1 MNNVIITAP
10 SLNPKE
16 NVSGV
21 SSVVQFIIENN
32 KEVEYVHFE
41 LGKKDKEKRGIGN
54 ITRVWRCYK
63 KWKKWLGNT
72 DTESTLIHYSFPL
85 STPSILRDPFFM
97 RYALSR
103 GMKMMVHLHGGYFL
117 TAKTTPFPIRWIL
130 RRVFAW
136 NVPFVVLSES
146 EKEILQERYGVKK
159 VFVLPNCVNIP
170 PLSEKIETSDI
181 NNRPIRLGYLGRIEP
196 NKGMTELLS
205 ACRRLRDEGLPFEL
219 YFAGQEKREGEY
231 LPAFEDALGESFHYV
246 GLVSG
251 KAKDDFFRHLDVFI
265 MPTYFEGLPMSLLES
280 MSYGVMPL
288 VTPVGSI
295 PRVIRE
301 YEINSGTDTVDFD
314 KTSCGGIDANGI
326 FLREKDVDSIVE
338 SVSFLSNH
346 RRLVCQLGKNARV
359 TICNQFSPVAY
370 VSELNSL
377 YQSLI

>member
-170 PLSEKIETSDI
+170 PLMERVDTLDT
-181 NNRPIRLGYLGRIEP
+181 NRPLRLGYLGRIEP

-205 ACRRLRDEGLPFEL
+205 ACKILREKGVAFEL
-219 YFAGQEKREGEY
+219 YFAGKEKREGEY
-231 LPAFEDALGESFHYV
+231 LPAFADALGERFFYA

-251 KAKDDFFRHLDVFI
+251 NSKDEFFKHLDVFI

-280 MSYGVMPL
+280 MSYAVMPL
-288 VTPVGSI
+288 ITPVGSI
-295 PRVIRE
+295 PKVVKG
-301 YEINSGTDTVDFD
+301 YEIVNEDGSFVLNDT
-314 KTSCGGIDANGI
+314 TCNGAEKNGM
-326 FLREKDVDSIVE
+326 FLREKDVKSIVE
-338 SVSFLSNH
+338 SVSFLSKH
-346 RRLVCQLGKNARV
+346 RELICRLGKNARL
-359 TICNQFSPVAY
+359 TICNQFSPVSY
-370 VSELNSL
+370 INNLNSL
-377 YQSLI
+377 YHSLF

>member
-1 MNNVIITAP
+1 MNKVIITAP
-10 SLNPKE
+10 SLDPEK

-41 LGKKDKEKRGIGN
+41 LGKKDKEKRGFGN
-54 ITRVWRCYK
+54 VTRVWRCYK
-63 KWKKWLGNT
+63 KWKKWLEDT

-97 RYALSR
+97 RYALRR

-117 TAKTTPFPIRWIL
+117 TAKSTPFPIRWIL
-130 RRVFAW
+130 RWVFAW
-136 NVPFVVLSES
+136 NVPFVVLSDS
-146 EKEILQERYGVKK
+146 EKETLQERYGVRN

-170 PLSEKIETSDI
+170 SLSENVVDSDR
-181 NNRPIRLGYLGRIEP
+181 NRPLRLGYLGRIEP

-205 ACRRLRDEGLPFEL
+205 ACKRLIDEGLPFEL

-231 LPAFEDALGESFHYV
+231 LPAFANALGERFHYV

-295 PRVIRE
+295 PRVIRGH
-301 YEINSGTDTVDFD
+301 EIASVTGTEGSDE
-314 KTSCGGIDANGI
+314 TSWGDVDANGI
-326 FLREKDVDSIVE
+326 FLREKDVGSIVE
-338 SVSFLSNH
+338 SVRFLSNH
-346 RRLVCQLGKNARV
+346 RSLVCQLGRNARV
-359 TICNQFSPVAY
+359 TICDRFSPVNY
-370 VSELNSL
+370 ISELNSL
-377 YQSLI
+377 YRSLL